1 MIIIGI
7 SGKAGT
13 GKDKLARFM
22 TEEFSSTYKIK
33 KYAFADALKEEVAGK
48 EFELCVRYNLPLHPE
63 PDGKWR
69 KLLQYYGELKRKES
83 LYYWVLKVSRAI
95 DEDAKKGL
103 QVAIVSDV
111 RRKNEAMFIKSRG
124 GSLIRVECSD
134 LVKGENWR
142 QDISEIDLDRFKFD
156 YTVTNAVGDL
166 ESLRQDARAVFS
178 MIRDELDLVGF
189 MKRQIEEEEAPIFPT
204 TEG

>member
-1 MIIIGI
+1 
-7 SGKAGT
+7 
-13 GKDKLARFM
+13 
-22 TEEFSSTYKIK
+22 
-33 KYAFADALKEEVAGK
+33 
-48 EFELCVRYNLPLHPE
+48 
-63 PDGKWR
+63 
-69 KLLQYYGELKRKES
+69 
-83 LYYWVLKVSRAI
+83 
-95 DEDAKKGL
+95 
-103 QVAIVSDV
+103 
-111 RRKNEAMFIKSRG
+111 
-124 GSLIRVECSD
+124 VECSD